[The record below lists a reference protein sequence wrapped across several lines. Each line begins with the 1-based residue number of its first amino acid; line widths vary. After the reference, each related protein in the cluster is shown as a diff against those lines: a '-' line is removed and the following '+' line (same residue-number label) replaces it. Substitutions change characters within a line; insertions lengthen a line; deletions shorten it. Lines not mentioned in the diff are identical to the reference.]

1 MKLGLVT
8 STALHGGALALALLA
23 LRAPAALETAE
34 VEALPVDIV
43 SIEEFTQIVAGS
55 KEAPKLDAPAPEP
68 IDRPQADEAAENVGE
83 AEVDVAVDPAPV
95 VQEIPV
101 EAADTNTEPEPAP
114 DAFEVTE
121 APMPRERPAPPT
133 APTTEIAATAE
144 PEVPVIAEPAEE
156 PTEVAEAPEPAEPA
170 PAEADPIAEA
180 IAASEPAEEAEPME
194 VAEAVA
200 EPEKPA
206 EPRFDTLPTGGPKAL
221 YRPPKSRPARTPS
234 RTKDEPTQQAS
245 KAEEGERNVAD
256 EVAALLNRETASGG
270 GAKRPDR
277 PASQGGDRTTGAKL
291 SSSEM
296 DALRRAIGACWNPPS
311 GVMNAGDLTAKVRMR
326 LDQGG
331 NVVGRPEVIT
341 TSGGRMGQLAAE
353 AGSRAMRRCA
363 PYQLPADKYDTWSEV
378 VVNFDPREMF

>member
-1 MKLGLVT
+1 MKLGLAT

-23 LRAPAALETAE
+23 LRAPAALETAQ

-68 IDRPQADEAAENVGE
+68 IDEPQTDEAAENVGQ
-83 AEVDVAVDPAPV
+83 ADVDVAVDPAPV
-95 VQEIPV
+95 IREIPV
-101 EAADTNTEPEPAP
+101 ESAEANAVPEPAP

-121 APMPRERPAPPT
+121 APAPRERPAPPT

-144 PEVPVIAEPAEE
+144 PEVPVTAEPVEE

-170 PAEADPIAEA
+170 ESAPDP
-180 IAASEPAEEAEPME
+180 IAASEPAEEAEPTE
-194 VAEAVA
+194 VAKAAAAV
-200 EPEKPA
+200 PEKPA
-206 EPRFDTLPTGGPKAL
+206 EPEFSALPTGGPKAL
-221 YRPPKSRPARTPS
+221 YRPPKSRPARTPARDKS
-234 RTKDEPTQQAS
+234 EPTRQAS

-296 DALRRAIGACWNPPS
+296 DALRQAIGACWNPPS

-326 LDQGG
+326 LDRAG
-331 NVVGRPEVIT
+331 NVVGRPEVIN
-341 TSGGRMGQLAAE
+341 TSGGRMGQIAAE

-363 PYQLPADKYDTWSEV
+363 PYQLPAEKYDTWAEV